1 MKPQASI
8 GLIAILVFAVVCAQS
23 AMADVSSARALLE
36 DHRYEDAVAAADAQL
51 AQYPGDTIAV
61 LVKSDAFSA
70 MGEWDSAVEVLEDAL
85 KTDENNADLLV
96 ALAIG
101 YREKLMRS
109 GMLSKMSNAKKS
121 RKALEKAI
129 EIDPNHLK
137 ARREMVMYLIH
148 APGMAGGDK
157 ERGEQIARE
166 TIAIDEAE
174 GRFQMGAVYWKK
186 DEAEAALAEFRLAL
200 VLEPDNYNALS
211 MMGTML
217 IDTGDFAACEEAC
230 RTYADAWPDRVEPRD
245 VLGDCYGAQKMI
257 DDAISEYLAA
267 LEIDGWYGNA
277 RYKAARLYEK
287 QKDTGQA
294 AHHYRIL
301 LERNPGYVDAGRAK
315 KQLRK
320 IEKGR

>member
-1 MKPQASI
+1 MKLQASI
-8 GLIAILVFAVVCAQS
+8 GLIVILIVAIVCAQS
-23 AMADVSSARALLE
+23 AVADVSSARALLE

-85 KTDENNADLLV
+85 KTDENNVDLLV

-174 GRFQMGAVYWKK
+174 GRFQMAAVYWKK
-186 DEAEAALAEFRLAL
+186 DEVEAALTEFRLAL
-200 VLEPDNYNALS
+200 ELDPDNFEALS
-211 MMGTML
+211 MVAGML
-217 IDTGDFAACEEAC
+217 TENGD
-230 RTYADAWPDRVEPRD
+230 YATCQTLCGSYARAWPDRVEPRNAM
-245 VLGDCYGAQKMI
+245 GDCYGAQKMI
-257 DDAISEYLAA
+257 DEAIGEYLAA

-294 AHHYRIL
+294 AYHYRIL
-301 LERNPGYVDAGRAK
+301 LERNPGYIDAGRAK